1 MKLIKIQTPNGVE
14 LTALLFKSFGH
25 INLCYAQNRIFT
37 VFYVDNRDMIDPE
50 TGECGTEEYYYGEIL
65 VEYADIP
72 EFQEYLDEDDS
83 EDASS
88 FDEEGY
94 DEYLKSLEEKY
105 IKEYMDEGYSREEAL
120 EKIYTGS

>member
-37 VFYVDNRDMIDPE
+37 VYYVDNRDMRDPE

-65 VEYADIP
+65 VEYAVIP
-72 EFQEYLDEDDS
+72 ELQEYLDED
-83 EDASS
+83 
-88 FDEEGY
+88 
-94 DEYLKSLEEKY
+94 
-105 IKEYMDEGYSREEAL
+105 
-120 EKIYTGS
+120 YTGS